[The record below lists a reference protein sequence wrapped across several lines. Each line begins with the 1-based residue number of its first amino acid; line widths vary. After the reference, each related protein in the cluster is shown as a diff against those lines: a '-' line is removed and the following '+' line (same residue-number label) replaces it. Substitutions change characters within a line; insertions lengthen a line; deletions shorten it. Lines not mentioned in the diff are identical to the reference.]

1 MAGGNWE
8 MRHAALIAIVVAML
22 AFGGVDMQPV
32 EASAGDGGR
41 QFFVQP
47 YYVYPHDQPYHVEYA
62 QAIDGLS
69 SEIRHWYADR
79 VGRHFR
85 FAQLKVV
92 RSPDDYL
99 VMRCG
104 PQPDA
109 SCRDDRQAI
118 PFMLGSVLRAIGGLP
133 SRQSTWIFAQ
143 GAGGF
148 AGANLFG
155 DYVGFAMLGD
165 WVLEPISGVAEPAGI
180 PCIFATWQCQGGV
193 PKGAAAHELGHTF
206 GLHHPPAEFPGQS
219 LMRWHGDYPDTELL
233 AHEVMI
239 LRESPLFVGPSAFDE
254 RGPWL
259 DFENADFLAWGQ
271 VATLSGHS
279 FSPGD
284 ALELRDARHSIFL
297 TPDFLTPFSITFLVP
312 EGLDPGYARVWHG
325 RLQSNAVPINFVP
338 TL

>member
-1 MAGGNWE
+1 MVGGQTWRHRLPIVGMGRMAGGSRA
-8 MRHAALIAIVVAML
+8 MRHAVLIAIVVAML
-22 AFGGVDMQPV
+22 AFAVGVNAQPV
-32 EASAGDGGR
+32 VASPGDGGR
-41 QFFVQP
+41 QFYVQP
-47 YYVYPHDQPYHVEYA
+47 YYVYPHDQSYHVEYA
-62 QAIDGLS
+62 QAIERLS
-69 SEIRHWYADR
+69 RETREWYADR

-109 SCRDDRQAI
+109 SCRDDRQTI

-180 PCIFATWQCQGGV
+180 PCIFATWQCQVGV
-193 PKGAAAHELGHTF
+193 PKVAAAHVLGYTFELDLPT
-206 GLHHPPAEFPGQS
+206 AVFPGHS
-219 LMRWHGDYPDTELL
+219 LMP
-233 AHEVMI
+233 
-239 LRESPLFVGPSAFDE
+239 
-254 RGPWL
+254 
-259 DFENADFLAWGQ
+259 
-271 VATLSGHS
+271 
-279 FSPGD
+279 
-284 ALELRDARHSIFL
+284 RHVYL
-297 TPDFLTPFSITFLVP
+297 
-312 EGLDPGYARVWHG
+312 
-325 RLQSNAVPINFVP
+325 
-338 TL
+338 